1 MWDAIERIGNMIGN
15 LATWGD
21 KFVEEEVIITS
32 ANTDM
37 TKHLFKDPEFVAEF
51 KTTKKETLMKRL
63 KMNTKDN
70 NSDFNFDA
78 VVPAVVAKATKPKSR
93 TPRPKA
99 TEK

>member
-1 MWDAIERIGNMIGN
+1 MWDALERIGNMIGN

-37 TKHLFKDPEFVAEF
+37 TKHLFKDPVFVAKF
-51 KTTKKETLMKRL
+51 KTTKEQTLIKRL
-63 KMNTKDN
+63 KMENTNDSN
-70 NSDFNFDA
+70 NFNFDA
-78 VVPAVVAKATKPKSR
+78 IPAVVAKATKPKSR